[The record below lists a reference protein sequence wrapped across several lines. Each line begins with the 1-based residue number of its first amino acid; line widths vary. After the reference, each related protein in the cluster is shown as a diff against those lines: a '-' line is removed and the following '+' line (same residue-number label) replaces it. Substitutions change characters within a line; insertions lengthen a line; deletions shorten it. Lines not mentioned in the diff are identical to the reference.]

1 MPSPDPYKTTAH
13 EDRKAAKLARHFDST
28 VEVYSVLADKYTRM
42 AEAAKAG
49 KEAITHIPE
58 DGSSK
63 RVIAYRTAARI
74 QDQICHTA
82 TNAAKRPLP
91 TDYKVG
97 TARDELPQE
106 PLAKSRHQPFLA
118 KRKVKYCDSP
128 DRMSQ
133 AFTEELEALTAL
145 PKDSLFDD
153 VSSDEEYLSCRRVVR
168 FTDPDLTPLTP
179 LVGLGGLRH
188 SRTARAASR
197 GHERHLD
204 LQSG

>member
-1 MPSPDPYKTTAH
+1 MPTSLSSCQVRTRTRQPPMRTGRRPSWPTTLTPRWRFTASSPTSTPEWLRPQRQGRKPSLTSPKTGPASESLLTA
-13 EDRKAAKLARHFDST
+13 RPPASK
-28 VEVYSVLADKYTRM
+28 TR
-42 AEAAKAG
+42 
-49 KEAITHIPE
+49 
-58 DGSSK
+58 S
-63 RVIAYRTAARI
+63 
-74 QDQICHTA
+74 
-82 TNAAKRPLP
+82 AKRPLP